1 MKNITKIL
9 LILLFLSVFIVLV
22 SFDEQKIDDVVVIS
36 NPKIPKLKMRIVFEE
51 DLTIGVVEGDENY
64 MFGMRVYFNVDDEG
78 NIYVTDWDRK
88 RIQKYNP
95 QGKYIQTIGRKGQGP
110 GEFQN
115 VWVPRFDKDSNIYVT
130 DIAGHR
136 ISFFDKKGI
145 FLKQIKIPSVSS
157 SLYMNSRGYFV
168 TTKSLHIEE
177 KDGNKFT
184 SIFGLYD
191 EKFNIISEIHRETWE
206 PKAPTGRD
214 TKSMAQFLANIMS
227 DMAFKPTYRY
237 MLTKDD
243 FLYFG
248 YPEKY
253 EICIF
258 SSEGKLIKK
267 IQREYD
273 LIKISK
279 KHKDNFIKEME
290 DDFLRLSPYPEDI
303 RKQSVQFIKFPK
315 FKPAY
320 QRFALMD
327 NGWLLVI
334 IDSSDKD
341 SKLID
346 IFDLDGKY
354 IAQFT
359 TSVSTNSLIF
369 KKGKAY
375 ALVIENDYRF
385 VKRYR
390 YEIQEFK
397 DNKWVKK

>member
-9 LILLFLSVFIVLV
+9 LILLFFSVFIVLV
-22 SFDEQKIDDVVVIS
+22 SFDKQKIDDVVVIS

-95 QGKYIQTIGRKGQGP
+95 QGKYIRTIGRKGQGP

-115 VWVPRFDKDSNIYVT
+115 VWVPRFDKDSNMYVT

-177 KDGNKFT
+177 KDGDKFI

-191 EKFNIISEIHRETWE
+191 EKFNIISEIHRKTWE

-214 TKSMAQFLANIMS
+214 AQSMAQFLANIMS
-227 DMAFKPTYRY
+227 DMAFKPNYSY

-267 IQREYD
+267 IQKEYD

-279 KHKDNFIKEME
+279 KHKDNFVKEME

-320 QRFALMD
+320 QGFALMD

-346 IFDLDGKY
+346 IFDRDGKY
-354 IAQFT
+354 KAQFT

-369 KKGKAY
+369 KNGKAY
-375 ALVIENDYRF
+375 ALAIENDYRF
-385 VKRYR
+385 VKRYK

-397 DNKWVKK
+397 NKKWLKK